1 MSRVLLDAV
10 RSPGRRPGV
19 CLAGGIDSR
28 AGVHQK
34 GDNQTIQT
42 QDFSEN
48 ENQNHSDI
56 ESGLLSCSAN
66 TCVTDN
72 TNGKTSCHTS
82 QTDSETSS
90 ELNESSVQRNLL
102 TQIVCNQDRD
112 DQPVD
117 TNDTGHDNG
126 DNVLDNQVRSEDSH
140 STNTDTSL
148 GGTIGGSEAGE
159 DDGGGATQRTEEG
172 LDSSSISD
180 HIVYLRR
187 NDAIRCVEDG
197 IDGADVRVIARAL
210 AQKTRGNSNYSPH
223 RRGY

>member
-82 QTDSETSS
+82 QTDGETCSQLNETS
-90 ELNESSVQRNLL
+90 VQGDLL
-102 TQIVCNQDRD
+102 SQIVCNQDRH
-112 DQPVD
+112 DQTVD
-117 TNDTGHDNG
+117 TDDTRHDNG
-126 DNVLDNQVRSEDSH
+126 DNVLDDQVRSEDGH
-140 STNTDTSL
+140 STDTDTSL
-148 GGTIGGSEAGE
+148 GSSIGSSEAGE
-159 DDGGGATQRTEEG
+159 DDGRGAAKGTEKGCVNGAKFGGH
-172 LDSSSISD
+172 LDRLGDLAGYRRWNKTMKTAKRKSD
-180 HIVYLRR
+180 R
-187 NDAIRCVEDG
+187 AG
-197 IDGADVRVIARAL
+197 TGRV
-210 AQKTRGNSNYSPH
+210 
-223 RRGY
+223 